1 MEESCMGEKSNN
13 KKAQMAAAYNPF
25 FPGRIQLQAYPGAVT
40 TNKKGPVQFRGPFRL
55 LQIRLP

>member
-1 MEESCMGEKSNN
+1 MGEKSNN

-25 FPGRIQLQAYPGAVT
+25 SPDGFNSRLTPGAVT
-40 TNKKGPVQFRGPFRL
+40 TNKKDPVQFRGPFRL